1 MSFGFS
7 FFFFFFF
14 KSHFGKLPIYLIP
27 APVVVIFESLCMA
40 AALSPQLGMPKMEAC
55 VYLSCNM
62 RSSGCT
68 EPESSLSPLI
78 STKDSRSPPLLLQPL
93 LNA

>member
-1 MSFGFS
+1 
-7 FFFFFFF
+7 
-14 KSHFGKLPIYLIP
+14 
-27 APVVVIFESLCMA
+27 MA

-68 EPESSLSPLI
+68 ELESIIPI
-78 STKDSRSPPLLLQPL
+78 STTDSRSPPPHPQPL
-93 LNA
+93 LNGDVT